1 MKNRKFWVS
10 LIAGI
15 LAAVML
21 LGLVIS
27 IFPKSVNAASSSE
40 IQSQIDDLESQQTD
54 IQSQI
59 DELETQIQE
68 NLEDMQDTVEQK
80 LRIDQQI
87 FLLHQQIDNL
97 NDQIRSYGVLIA
109 DKQDE
114 LDDARE
120 RYQTLS
126 DKNRER
132 VRAMEEDGKLSYWSV
147 LFKANSFADLLDRL
161 NMIEEIAAADQ
172 RRLKELSEAADQV
185 ARVQE
190 ELQASKEALEGK
202 RADVVKSQEELAG
215 KREEASSLLSDLRSR
230 GEEYQEYL
238 AEAEKA
244 KENLMIDIANKQNE
258 YDEAVAAEYWEQY
271 WATYVPPT
279 TLPPETSDS
288 SGEGSESG
296 GESSGGSESGG
307 SYDPSSEGWLCPVDW
322 YIVTDP
328 FGMRLHPYSGEYT
341 MHYGVD
347 LACNGGMPIYAS
359 RSGFVSTATEHW
371 SFGNYVTIDHS
382 GGYRTMYAHMS
393 YYIVSAGEYVRQGQ
407 VIGYVGSTGESTGD
421 HCHFCIIDNG
431 TYVNPMSYI

>member
-21 LGLVIS
+21 LGLLIS
-27 IFPKSVNAASSSE
+27 IFPRPVSAASSSE
-40 IQSQIDDLESQQTD
+40 IQSQIDELESQQTD

-59 DELETQIQE
+59 DDLEAQIQE

-87 FLLHQQIDNL
+87 FLLNQQIDNL

-190 ELQASKEALEGK
+190 ELQAGKEALESK
-202 RADVVKSQEELAG
+202 KAEVVKSQEELAG

-230 GEEYQEYL
+230 GEEYQQYL

-244 KENLMIDIANKQNE
+244 KESLMIDIANKQNE
-258 YDEAVAAEYWEQY
+258 YDEAIAAEY

-279 TLPPETSDS
+279 TLPPETS
-288 SGEGSESG
+288 SG
-296 GESSGGSESGG
+296 GEGEGGGDNSGGSSEGGG
-307 SYDPSSEGWLCPVDW
+307 SYDPSGEGWLCPVDW

-359 RSGFVSTATEHW
+359 RSGIVSTAAEHW

-393 YYIVSAGEYVRQGQ
+393 YYIVSEGEYVTQGQ
-407 VIGYVGSTGESTGD
+407 VIGYVGATGEATGD

-431 TYVNPMSYI
+431 TYVNPMNYI